1 MKGCGLLLADT
12 GSSLL
17 TKVLTNQAE
26 AMSQVLGRS
35 IQDVAQ
41 QPSHAVVIARSDET
55 IGAQEASCSFQ
66 VVLTK
71 PTFRLHTDAMI
82 RVSPAALH
90 AFQTKFNANREFGMS
105 TSSCGPDPSCSL
117 LHILQVMPDA

>member
-1 MKGCGLLLADT
+1 MQEGILRLIPLEIWGEKLEGKPPGLLLADS

-55 IGAQEASCSFQ
+55 IGAQKASCSFQ
-66 VVLTK
+66 VVLTQ
-71 PTFRLHTDAMI
+71 PTFRLHTDALTQA
-82 RVSPAALH
+82 SPAALH
-90 AFQTKFNANREFGMS
+90 AF
-105 TSSCGPDPSCSL
+105 P
-117 LHILQVMPDA
+117 